1 MSSVDIV
8 HAYTFHDPTD
18 PNFHPH
24 NVSAWPLSG
33 NLLHVQWMFN
43 ATMYQKILQRM
54 KLNLTSFLLS
64 ITEASRGLV
73 VVNDSISINYQRCV
87 LLFTPCPV
95 SLGAVIQTG

>member
-24 NVSAWPLSG
+24 NVSAWPLGG
-33 NLLHVQWMFN
+33 NSLHVQWMFN
-43 ATMYQKILQRM
+43 ATMYQKALLRM
-54 KLNLTSFLLS
+54 KLNLTSFSLS

-73 VVNDSISINYQRCV
+73 VVNDTIPINYQRCV
-87 LLFTPCPV
+87 LLFALCLV
-95 SLGAVIQTG
+95 SLGAEFQTG